1 VGQSRLRALAIPG
14 GSTARSVDCL
24 ILIEIESLRTQV
36 ALVLESPAVDR
47 IFEALANSRRR
58 EILHWLQDP
67 GAHFPP
73 QEHGDL
79 LTDGACAVFIVQKL
93 GVSQPTA
100 SRHLGVLVDAEL
112 LIATRR
118 KNWVY

>member
-1 VGQSRLRALAIPG
+1 MIKVVAPSPK
-14 GSTARSVDCL
+14 AR
-24 ILIEIESLRTQV
+24 RQV

-47 IFEALANSRRR
+47 IFEALANGRRR

-67 GAHFPP
+67 AAHFPP

-118 KNWVY
+118 KNWVYYRRNEAVLAAFAKQHLQSL